1 MGSLRHGELY
11 MDIIVNRL
19 RRLFK
24 VRTPRKGAKLQHVR
38 VIESMINVQM
48 AIGLGRPM
56 ESVAVVSL

>member
-1 MGSLRHGELY
+1 

-24 VRTPRKGAKLQHVR
+24 VRTPTKGAKLQHVR

-56 ESVAVVSL
+56 ESVAVLSL